1 MSRRE
6 GHTRIRLDGM
16 SEEQLRIVRDAV
28 LGELIGRAGDLRHL
42 NRIADPRRAI
52 REVAALGRSAYWLG
66 IGEVLVPDRAARRV
80 MSRIV
85 EEADEMDRELLESY
99 EEAVAEHDALRT
111 YLAYLSHPGGE
122 EER

>member
-6 GHTRIRLDGM
+6 GHTRVRLNGM

-42 NRIADPRRAI
+42 NRSADPRRAI

-66 IGEVLVPDRAARRV
+66 IGEVLVPDRVARVV
-80 MSRIV
+80 MARIV
-85 EEADEMDRELLESY
+85 EEADERDQELLESY

-111 YLAYLSHPGGE
+111 YLAYLSRPSGAEG
-122 EER
+122 R